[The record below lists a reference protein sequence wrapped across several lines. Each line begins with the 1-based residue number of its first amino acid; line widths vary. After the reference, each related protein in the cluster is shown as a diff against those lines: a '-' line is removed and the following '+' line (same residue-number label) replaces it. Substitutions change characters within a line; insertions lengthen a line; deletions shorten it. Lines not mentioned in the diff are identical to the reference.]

1 MNEIVCK
8 SCKGTWYS
16 NTQDDYCDPCV
27 IAGLVIE
34 REDKE
39 MSKWSVWVG
48 GGEIND
54 YHLTT
59 LAEAEE
65 LAQIWKDK
73 GYDEVA
79 IEEIK

>member
-34 REDKE
+34 
-39 MSKWSVWVG
+39 
-48 GGEIND
+48 
-54 YHLTT
+54 
-59 LAEAEE
+59 
-65 LAQIWKDK
+65 
-73 GYDEVA
+73 
-79 IEEIK
+79 EIK